1 MEETPDG
8 NTSNGSTVLL
18 IGNPNVGKSMLF
30 NRLTGVNAVVSN
42 YPGTTVDFTRGT
54 LIVHKKTYEIIDVPG
69 TYSLEAKDRAEEVAI
84 KMLNE
89 HRDAVVVV
97 VLDATLI
104 ERGMYLLFEVIERG
118 FSLVVALNM
127 MDVAHDKQIAVDTR
141 RLQEILGVPVVP
153 MTAISG
159 EGVKDL
165 IDILRKARVTDVRG
179 IKTRLSG
186 DAAETQVTP
195 GCGGC
200 NGCGGC

>member
-1 MEETPDG
+1 
-8 NTSNGSTVLL
+8 
-18 IGNPNVGKSMLF
+18 
-30 NRLTGVNAVVSN
+30 LTGVNAVVSN

-54 LIVHKKTYEIIDVPG
+54 LIMHKKTYEIIDVPG
-69 TYSLEAKDRAEEVAI
+69 TYSLEAKDLAEEVAI

-89 HRDAVVVV
+89 HRDGVVVV

-127 MDVAHDKQIAVDTR
+127 MDVAHDKQIAVDAR
-141 RLQEILGVPVVP
+141 RLQQILGVPVVP

-165 IDILRKARVTDVRG
+165 IDILRKACVTDVMG
-179 IKTRLSG
+179 IKSRLSG
-186 DAAETQVTP
+186 DAAETPAISGCT
-195 GCGGC
+195 GCGRC
-200 NGCGGC
+200 